1 MSDKDIDLLPPSACP
16 SGRHKVNIRVVN
28 MAIEYKPIG
37 VSNIIVYGSLD
48 ELPKKV
54 KAGEFGKDDFPE
66 VVESCCRTAAEAM
79 GMEVNLY
86 E

>member
-1 MSDKDIDLLPPSACP
+1 L
-16 SGRHKVNIRVVN
+16 NI
-28 MAIEYKPIG
+28 EQL